1 MRWLPFLTLCYLA
14 VGLQAGVGAWIG
26 AGRARPDLVAV
37 VVTWAAVTA
46 PVEAALLGAI
56 AAGVMLDFVSAGP
69 FGSAALGYGLGG
81 LAAVGLGRE
90 VSRSHPLTHAGLG
103 AAVTG
108 VALVVAASVDRAR
121 GGAGGAGVVAAMGS
135 VVYTA
140 VLSVVGVWTLRK
152 LRGVFIRR
160 PYRD

>member
-14 VGLQAGVGAWIG
+14 VGLQAGVGAWLG
-26 AGRARPDLVAV
+26 VGRARPDLVAV

-46 PVEAALLGAI
+46 PAEAALLGAV
-56 AAGVMLDFVSAGP
+56 AAGAMLDFVSAGP
-69 FGSAALGYGLGG
+69 FGSAALGYGLAG

-103 AAVTG
+103 AAV
-108 VALVVAASVDRAR
+108 ALVAWAVAASVDRAR
-121 GGAGGAGVVAAMGS
+121 GGAGGAGAVAAIGS

-140 VLSVVGVWTLRK
+140 GLTVVGVWALRRV
-152 LRGVFIRR
+152 RGLFVRR